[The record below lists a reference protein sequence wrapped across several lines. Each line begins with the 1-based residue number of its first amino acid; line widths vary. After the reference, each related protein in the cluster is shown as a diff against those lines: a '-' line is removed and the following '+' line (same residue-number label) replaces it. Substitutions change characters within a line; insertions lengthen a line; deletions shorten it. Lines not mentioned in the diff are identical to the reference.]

1 MRKKFDYR
9 VEGILLFY
17 GVLIYARFFKHSMVF
32 HSTPMGWMQQYDKVL
47 VVTIGIVV
55 FFSLFFSYAY
65 QRVRYQRKR
74 NLLCLSFLMVSLW
87 SMMYW
92 FQPYFGSTDIYAWT
106 ILLFSSLLLF
116 WQKVEWMIPVLA
128 LLSCTISPM
137 SILSVGV
144 LYIVFLGQKY
154 ITSEG
159 TKYRTI
165 GIVVALAEMMGV
177 AVTMLMGYFSKDV
190 QVVMSQEKMIVTL
203 IFWLPYAWVLF
214 HFMMDSLKQCDN
226 RKEKW
231 FCRLFPLGGL
241 PSLILW
247 IGMGD
252 YVRALCNLIYY
263 YGFSL
268 IFAELIECKLIT
280 DTVDIEKINVKQ
292 KLPLPE
298 IFVIYPLIFVV
309 FWMVGVDILAQES
322 ILANFYQNR

>member
-1 MRKKFDYR
+1 MKKIFDYR
-9 VEGILLFY
+9 FVGVFLFY
-17 GVLIYARFFKHSMVF
+17 AVLTYARFFKHSIVF
-32 HSTPMGWMQQYDKVL
+32 HSTPMGWMQQYDKVF
-47 VVTIGIVV
+47 VVTIGMIV
-55 FFSLFFSYAY
+55 FYILFFSYVCQMVA
-65 QRVRYQRKR
+65 RERKR
-74 NLLCLSFLMVSLW
+74 NLICLSFLVVSLW

-92 FQPYFGSTDIYAWT
+92 SQPYFGSTDIYAWT
-106 ILLFSSLLLF
+106 ILLLSSLLLF
-116 WQKVEWMIPVLA
+116 WQKAEWMIPVLA
-128 LLSCTISPM
+128 LLSCAISPM
-137 SILSVGV
+137 SILSAGV

-154 ITSEG
+154 ITSKD

-165 GIVVALAEMMGV
+165 GIVVALAEMLGV
-177 AVTMLMGYFSKDV
+177 ILTMLTGYFSKDV
-190 QVVMSQEKMIVTL
+190 QVVMSQKRMIVTL
-203 IFWLPYAWVLF
+203 ILWLPYVWVLYRF
-214 HFMMDSLKQCDN
+214 VMDSLKRCDN
-226 RKEKW
+226 RKEKC
-231 FCRLFPLGGL
+231 FCRIFPFGGL

-309 FWMVGVDILAQES
+309 FWMVGVDILPQES
-322 ILANFYQNR
+322 ILANFYQQ